1 MTVDWTLGGASALSL
16 HAPAAAA
23 ALSEVVRFRPHDV
36 DEGAF
41 AAIRAATAGAL
52 GLTALPG
59 TRRPAQVP
67 PPAVVAFAEQF
78 AVDVTMVDGEL
89 RAAWAEAVGDALFP
103 AVQVV
108 FVADFVP
115 RLRAVLEALFGP
127 DEWWDPPP
135 MATTDS
141 WGVVETFMREV
152 ARLDAL
158 DPVLTELV
166 RLRGARQHEC
176 RICKS
181 RRSLAAIEAGA
192 RASTFEAVDHYRSS
206 DLPASA
212 QTALALTD
220 AMIWT
225 PSRLRVTDVAAVREH
240 LTPAQAV
247 EVALDVTRNAANKI
261 AVALAADAPVV
272 ATGVELFETDPDG
285 NLVFP

>member
-1 MTVDWTLGGASALSL
+1 MDEQWTLGGAEALTW
-16 HAPAAAA
+16 HAPEAAA
-23 ALSEVVRFRPHDV
+23 ALSELVRLRPRGV
-36 DEGAF
+36 DEGMLSS
-41 AAIRAATAGAL
+41 IRAATAGAH
-52 GLTALPG
+52 GLVPLSG
-59 TRRPAQVP
+59 TRRPSQVP
-67 PPAVVAFAEQF
+67 PEAVVAFAEQF
-78 AVDVTMVDGEL
+78 AVDVSMVDDEL
-89 RAAWAEAVGDALFP
+89 RAAWAEAVGGALFP
-103 AVQVV
+103 AVQAV

-115 RLRAVLEALFGP
+115 RLRAVLDALFGA

-135 MATTDS
+135 VVTDDP
-141 WGVVETFMREV
+141 WLVVETFMREV

-176 RICKS
+176 RVCKS

-192 RASTFEAVDHYRSS
+192 RAVTFAAVDHYRTS
-206 DLPASA
+206 DLPPATQA
-212 QTALALTD
+212 ALALTD

-225 PSRLRVTDVAAVREH
+225 PSRLRETDVEAVRAH
-240 LTPAQAV
+240 LSPAQAV

-272 ATGVELFETDPDG
+272 EGGVELFETDADG

>member
-1 MTVDWTLGGASALSL
+1 MDADWTRGGAEALSL
-16 HAPAAAA
+16 HAPGAAA
-23 ALSEVVRFRPHDV
+23 ALSELVRSRPQDL
-36 DEGAF
+36 DEGALS
-41 AAIRAATAGAL
+41 AIRAATAGAL
-52 GLTALPG
+52 GLTALAG

-67 PPAVVAFAEQF
+67 APAVAAFAEQF
-78 AVDVTMVDGEL
+78 AVDVSMVDDEL
-89 RAAWAEAVGDALFP
+89 RVAWGEAVGDAMFS
-103 AVQVV
+103 AAQMVY
-108 FVADFVP
+108 VADFVP
-115 RLRAVLEALFGP
+115 RLRAVLDALFGP
-127 DEWWDPPP
+127 DEWWDPPLT
-135 MATTDS
+135 ATGDS

-176 RICKS
+176 RVCKS

-192 RASTFEAVDHYRSS
+192 RAETFEAVDHYRRS
-206 DLPASA
+206 DLSASSQA
-212 QTALALTD
+212 ALALTD

-225 PSRLRVTDVAAVREH
+225 PSRLRDADVEAVRAH

-272 ATGVELFETDPDG
+272 ATGVELFETDADG

>member
-1 MTVDWTLGGASALSL
+1 MEADWTLGGATALSL
-16 HAPAAAA
+16 HAPVAVA
-23 ALSEVVRFRPHDV
+23 ALSELVRSRPHDV

-41 AAIRAATAGAL
+41 SAIRTATAGAL
-52 GLTALPG
+52 GLPPLSG

-67 PPAVVAFAEQF
+67 APAVVAFAEQF
-78 AVDVTMVDGEL
+78 AVDVSMVDDEL
-89 RAAWAEAVGDALFP
+89 RATWTGAVGDALFP
-103 AVQVV
+103 AIQVV
-108 FVADFVP
+108 YVADFVP
-115 RLRAVLEALFGP
+115 RLRAVLDALFGP

-141 WGVVETFMREV
+141 WVVVETFMREV

-158 DPVLTELV
+158 GPVVTELV

-176 RICKS
+176 RVCKS

-192 RASTFEAVDHYRSS
+192 RATTFEAVDHYRTS
-206 DLPASA
+206 DLPPATQA
-212 QTALALTD
+212 ALALTD

-225 PSRLRVTDVAAVREH
+225 PSRLRDADRDAVRAH

-272 ATGVELFETDPDG
+272 DTGVELFQTDPEG